1 MLKKGVV
8 AFVSNCLDTLIPC
21 QKHIRLKNQLHLHS
35 RIADCGL
42 RFFAYISQKSLLK
55 NRKYRLMIL
64 FCAD

>member
-8 AFVSNCLDTLIPC
+8 AFVSKCLDTLIPC
-21 QKHIRLKNQLHLHS
+21 QKHIRLQKSTSPSFQNC
-35 RIADCGL
+35 RL
-42 RFFAYISQKSLLK
+42 RLEVFAYISQKSLLK